1 MGAEVPHPRPP
12 AGLLPRA
19 TRGGRWAMASSFLC
33 LAVRG
38 LRADASAVPAAP
50 CRTGRAGD
58 RGRHVRPRGL
68 GPPSSDNTPGVATSR
83 PCGLRWVESADV
95 EGSPGWFFVQPETLL
110 RWHRDLV
117 RRRWSACQHPA
128 CRCLRPEIVLHRRRQ
143 GSDRGRSYGRV
154 RLLGPSARRPE
165 GGPPGRRRDEAGSR
179 VARIDWSSYSR
190 ISRGRAPPTD
200 GRWCRGPRRAGP
212 ASPSI
217 RYHSG

>member
-1 MGAEVPHPRPP
+1 MARVQSLWVPRTPSKTSGWAFAEGHP
-12 AGLLPRA
+12 
-19 TRGGRWAMASSFLC
+19 GGRWAMASSFLC

-110 RWHRDLV
+110 R
-117 RRRWSACQHPA
+117 
-128 CRCLRPEIVLHRRRQ
+128 
-143 GSDRGRSYGRV
+143 
-154 RLLGPSARRPE
+154 
-165 GGPPGRRRDEAGSR
+165 
-179 VARIDWSSYSR
+179 
-190 ISRGRAPPTD
+190 
-200 GRWCRGPRRAGP
+200 
-212 ASPSI
+212 
-217 RYHSG
+217 